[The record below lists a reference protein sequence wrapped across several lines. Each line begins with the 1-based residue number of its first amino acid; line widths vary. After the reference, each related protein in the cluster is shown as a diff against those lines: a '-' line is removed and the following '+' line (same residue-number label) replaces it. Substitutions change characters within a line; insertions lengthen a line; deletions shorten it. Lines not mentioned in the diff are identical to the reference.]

1 MKVCLLAL
9 VSALPIVG
17 ATQANASVATIEADA
32 SEFYINLDQS
42 SIDEGAFVLNVNNLG
57 SLGHVIAIEG
67 TGISTSYMSS
77 GASASVAGELAAGT
91 YNIICTISGH
101 AAAGMSTSLVVS
113 PISSPSTTASDSTI
127 TTTTTITPEV
137 TTDGTQTTVEES
149 VTTLA
154 NSGSKQMG
162 RLSGG
167 ILMLFVGAC
176 MIVLRRGKTSYL
188 NSTH

>member
-1 MKVCLLAL
+1 MKVCLLVL
-9 VSALPIVG
+9 VSALPIVSA

-32 SEFYINLDQS
+32 SEFSINLDQS
-42 SIDEGAFVLNVNNLG
+42 SIDEGEFVLNVDNLG

-67 TGISTSYMSS
+67 TGISTSYISS
-77 GASASVAGELAAGT
+77 GSSASVTGELAAGT
-91 YNIICTISGH
+91 YNVICTISGH

-113 PISSPSTTASDSTI
+113 PISAPSTTASDS
-127 TTTTTITPEV
+127 TTTITPEV

-176 MIVLRRGKTSYL
+176 MIVLRRGKTSYR